1 MEISPSPNLQP
12 GTNGPEKTEETQPV
26 LLSKPTM
33 RKRQKPVVTIQE
45 PVSESEETAV
55 VEVADVSDK
64 VETLSPSDAKLAIK
78 MNRHIMSV
86 LGLDKRSRSF
96 RV

>member
-1 MEISPSPNLQP
+1 METSPNPNSQL
-12 GTNGPEKTEETQPV
+12 GTNGPEETQPV
-26 LLSKPTM
+26 LLSKPS
-33 RKRQKPVVTIQE
+33 RKRQKPEATPV
-45 PVSESEETAV
+45 PVSESEPEV
-55 VEVADVSDK
+55 VGVVGDSDR
-64 VETLSPSDAKLAIK
+64 VETLSPADAKLAIR